1 MINAMTP
8 PMNPSKDELRAMT
21 LEQID
26 DYIRWLRQELTYRK
40 SGPVHKTRSKQL
52 EVAVKVRD
60 LNFPDAASR
69 RQSGGAPNF

>member
-1 MINAMTP
+1 MTQKRP
-8 PMNPSKDELRAMT
+8 LNPSKDEVRAMQ

-26 DYIRWLRQELTYRK
+26 DYIRWLRQALIYQK

-52 EVAVKVRD
+52 EVAMKVRD

-69 RQSGGAPNF
+69 RKSAATKP